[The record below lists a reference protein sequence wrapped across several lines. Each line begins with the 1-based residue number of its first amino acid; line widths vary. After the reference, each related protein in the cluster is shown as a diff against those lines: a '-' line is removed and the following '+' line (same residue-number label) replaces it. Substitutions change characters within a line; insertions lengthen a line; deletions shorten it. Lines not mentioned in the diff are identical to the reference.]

1 MMQKVKSAVWATL
14 LLIAACANG
23 LADNLSTSDS
33 FPSGAASG
41 GPTTGS
47 DQAGSSTGSVA
58 AGGAG
63 SGGSGG
69 AAGMLAGSTGTA
81 GTNVS
86 SGGSAGSAGANGA
99 AGSASGN
106 GNVGASGSAGSA
118 PDAGDD
124 VVADVT
130 VQETGA
136 AEASCVAESNAA
148 FCLRLQK
155 NCGDTTAND
164 NCGSMMTVNC
174 GTCRQL
180 QACGGGGQSNV
191 CGTLTSPQGGTV
203 TSSSPGVA
211 PEDMTKAFDGNTA
224 TKWFAGNGVKTGWI
238 AFQFMPATSHTV
250 TSYSISSANDV
261 PARDPNAWQL
271 QGSND
276 GQTWTTV
283 DTRTGEMFAARF
295 QTNKYTCTTPGA
307 YSRYRLN
314 VTANSGGTDLQLS
327 ELQLF
332 GQ

>member
-1 MMQKVKSAVWATL
+1 MQEVKVAVWAML
-14 LLIAACANG
+14 LLIPACANG
-23 LADNLSTSDS
+23 LADNSSTSDS
-33 FPSGAASG
+33 SSSGAGGASG
-41 GPTTGS
+41 GPTTGG
-47 DQAGSSTGSVA
+47 DQGGNTSGSVS

-63 SGGSGG
+63 SGGSVG
-69 AAGMLAGSTGTA
+69 AAGALAGST

-86 SGGSAGSAGANGA
+86 SGGSAGSAGASGA
-99 AGSASGN
+99 AGGAGGS
-106 GNVGASGSAGSA
+106 GNVGAGGSTSGA

-130 VQETGA
+130 EQETGA
-136 AEASCVAESNAA
+136 ADASCVAEGNAA

-155 NCGDTTAND
+155 NCGDTTAAD

-174 GTCRQL
+174 GACGQL

-191 CGTLTSPQGGTV
+191 CGTLTSPLGGTV

-224 TKWFAGNGVKTGWI
+224 TKWYAGNGVKTGWI
-238 AFQFMPATSHTV
+238 AYQFMPAASRTV

-261 PARDPNAWQL
+261 PVRDPNAWQL

-283 DTRTGEMFAARF
+283 DTRTGEVFAARF

-307 YSRYRLN
+307 YSHYRLN
-314 VTANSGGTDLQLS
+314 VTRNNGGTDLQLS